1 MKKLILLKLQMLV
14 SQFVEIKMLEDEM
27 FNYFFDKLSEI
38 RNFMINLGKK
48 VFDTKIVRK
57 VIISLPE
64 RFRIKVT
71 SIESCTDLNTMKIEE
86 LVGAIQTYEFFC
98 LNLRKIRIL
107 PLELLGKTL
116 MSYLMRNHQMIKNL
130 LL

>member
-1 MKKLILLKLQMLV
+1 MLV

-38 RNFMINLGKK
+38 RNSMINLGKK